1 MSWTFWGELFLRS
14 AFLLAAI
21 EGVRQLSKSMPARYR
36 HLVVLTGFGLLA
48 ALPILSFV
56 LPPIHL
62 PLFFTTGT
70 DAHVT
75 VTTSMGNASEIST
88 QHASSSAMDWPLL
101 LWLSG
106 TVVML
111 LPAITGRLLLI
122 RAMRNAR
129 PLRDPTWLNSLHELA
144 RQFGMRRTPRLLVMQ
159 GSVMPLAF
167 GLFRPAILL
176 PEECLQWTEM
186 RKRVV
191 LVHELTHIR
200 RRDGLWQLFA
210 NVLAALWWFQPL
222 AWLARKRLR
231 QESEHACDAE
241 VLATGVRAS
250 DYATQLVDIARANR
264 LGLLSRAAI
273 CMARK
278 DELEPRLVRILAPQ
292 AHTGSLVRAL
302 VSAALVI
309 AITATAPA
317 ITLQKNDSNLGG
329 SHMKRTW
336 LAGLLASATLSA
348 ATISGSLFDTT
359 GVAIPD
365 AKLVLHSADTSA
377 DLDATSTAD
386 GKFSFSDLA
395 AGQYILHI
403 EKPGFT
409 DLLREFTV
417 KADSNIERGL
427 VMQVKGSHEY
437 RGETYEYQP
446 KSGDESAQQKEANEN
461 SPSQMAQPFAPNRI
475 RVKGEVAE
483 ANLIRKVQPVYP
495 AAAKAAHV
503 QGTVLLQMV
512 ILKDGTPGEITVT
525 SSPSNDL
532 SQASIDAV
540 RQWRYRPILL
550 NGQPVE
556 VVTQVIVNYTLSQ

>member
-14 AFLLAAI
+14 ALLLAAI
-21 EGVRQLSKSMPARYR
+21 EGVRQLSRSLPARYR

-48 ALPILSFV
+48 ALPLLSFI

-62 PLFFTTGT
+62 PAFFTTGT
-70 DAHVT
+70 HARVT
-75 VTTSMGNASEIST
+75 VTTSMGDASAVST
-88 QHASSSAMDWPLL
+88 AHANSSAADWPLL

-122 RAMRNAR
+122 RAVRRAK
-129 PLRDPTWLNSLHELA
+129 PLRDPIWLNSLRELA
-144 RQFGMRRTPRLLVMQ
+144 GQFGMRRTPRLLVMQ

-167 GLFRPAILL
+167 GLLRPAILL
-176 PEECLQWTEM
+176 PEECFEWTEM

-200 RRDGLWQLFA
+200 RRDGISQLFA
-210 NVLAALWWFQPL
+210 NVIAAVWWFQPL

-231 QESEHACDAE
+231 QESEHACDAQ

-292 AHTGSLVRAL
+292 TKAGSLARAF
-302 VSAALVI
+302 VSTVLVI
-309 AITATAPA
+309 AIAATAPA

-329 SHMKRTW
+329 PHMKRT
-336 LAGLLASATLSA
+336 LLSGLLASATLSA

-365 AKLVLHSADTSA
+365 AKIVLHSADTSA
-377 DLDATSTAD
+377 DLDATSAAD

-417 KADSNIERGL
+417 KQDSNIERGL
-427 VMQVKGSHEY
+427 VMQVKGAEEKPQSDSSSHL
-437 RGETYEYQP
+437 
-446 KSGDESAQQKEANEN
+446 
-461 SPSQMAQPFAPNRI
+461 AQPFAPDRI
-475 RVKGEVAE
+475 RVRGTVAE

-495 AAAKAAHV
+495 VAAKAAHV

-525 SSPSNDL
+525 SSPSNEL
-532 SQASIDAV
+532 SQSSIDAV

>member
-1 MSWTFWGELFLRS
+1 MTSWTFWGELFLRS
-14 AFLLAAI
+14 ALLLAAI

-36 HLVVLTGFGLLA
+36 HLIVLTGFGLLA
-48 ALPILSFV
+48 ALPLLSFI
-56 LPPIHL
+56 LPPIHV

-70 DAHVT
+70 HAHVT
-75 VTTSMGNASEIST
+75 VTTSMGDASEIST
-88 QHASSSAMDWPLL
+88 QHANSSLVDWPLL
-101 LWLSG
+101 LWLTG
-106 TVVML
+106 TIAML
-111 LPAITGRLLLI
+111 LPPITGRLLLI
-122 RAMRNAR
+122 RGMRRAK
-129 PLRDPTWLNSLHELA
+129 PLSDPAWLNSLHELA
-144 RQFGMRRTPRLLVMQ
+144 SQSGIRTPRLLVIP

-176 PEECLQWTEM
+176 PQECLQWTEM

-200 RRDGLWQLFA
+200 RRDGIWQLFA

-250 DYATQLVDIARANR
+250 DYATQLVDIARTSR

-273 CMARK
+273 CMARR

-292 AHTGSLVRAL
+292 THTGSLVRAL

-317 ITLQKNDSNLGG
+317 ITLQKNNSNLGG
-329 SHMKRTW
+329 SHMKRTL
-336 LAGLLASATLSA
+336 LAGLLASATVSA

-365 AKLVLHSADTSA
+365 AKLVLHSAETSV
-377 DLDATSTAD
+377 DLDGTSGPD
-386 GKFSFSDLA
+386 GKFSFGDLA
-395 AGQYILHI
+395 AGQYILRV

-409 DLLREFTV
+409 ELLREFTV
-417 KADSNIERGL
+417 KQDSNIERGL
-427 VMQVKGSHEY
+427 VMQVKGADE
-437 RGETYEYQP
+437 RPQ
-446 KSGDESAQQKEANEN
+446 SGS
-461 SPSQMAQPFAPNRI
+461 SPQMAQPFAPDRI
-475 RVKGEVAE
+475 RVKGEIAQ
-483 ANLIRKVQPVYP
+483 ANLIRKVQPIYP

-512 ILKDGTPGEITVT
+512 VLKDGTPGEITVT

-550 NGQPVE
+550 NGQPVQ